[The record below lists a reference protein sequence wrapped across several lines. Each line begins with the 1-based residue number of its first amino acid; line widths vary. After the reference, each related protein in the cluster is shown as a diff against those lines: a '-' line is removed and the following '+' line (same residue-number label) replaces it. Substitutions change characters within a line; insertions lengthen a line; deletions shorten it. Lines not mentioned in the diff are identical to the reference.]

1 MMALREKDIS
11 KRQMTEENNNPDD
24 FQLLTLA
31 QIVEFLNSNGL
42 VMEDESPFLTLDS
55 EALIDTLYYVLHTLT
70 RW

>member
-11 KRQMTEENNNPDD
+11 SSAVTSENNNPDD
-24 FQLLTLA
+24 FQLLTLV

-42 VMEDESPFLTLDS
+42 VMEDETPFLTLDS
-55 EALIDTLYYVLHTLT
+55 EALIDTLYYVGIVDS

>member
-11 KRQMTEENNNPDD
+11 KGGISQENNNPED
-24 FQLLTLA
+24 FQLLTLP

-55 EALIDTLYYVLHTLT
+55 EALIDTLYYVLHT
-70 RW
+70 